1 MILESVTN
9 SSSKT
14 IHVVNFSASSY
25 CKVGRGSQCEVR
37 ITDVSVSRHHSSFDL
52 VYKTDKYG
60 NEDYA
65 LTVCD
70 EMSKFGTLVFMRR
83 PIPVVKGGKVNI
95 QVGRSIFTVQVQ
107 DRLNMFQRCCC
118 LVKQLRRDESNAVVH
133 YDEAKK
139 HFPDEFIR
147 LFCDE

>member
-1 MILESVTN
+1 
-9 SSSKT
+9 
-14 IHVVNFSASSY
+14 
-25 CKVGRGSQCEVR
+25 
-37 ITDVSVSRHHSSFDL
+37 
-52 VYKTDKYG
+52 
-60 NEDYA
+60 
-65 LTVCD
+65 
-70 EMSKFGTLVFMRR
+70 MSKFGTLVFMRR

-139 HFPDEFIR
+139 YFPDEFIR
-147 LFCDE
+147 LFSDE